1 MITLS
6 EENYLKTIL
15 SINLDTN
22 NLVSTNEI
30 AHILNTSAASVTE
43 MIKKLQDKKL
53 VIYKKYKGV
62 KLSKSGSK
70 QAIEILR
77 KHRLWE
83 TFLVKKLDF
92 SWSEVHDIAEQ
103 LEHIKSEKLID
114 KLNHFLNYPKF
125 DPHGDPIPT
134 KNGLMPTSKRTTLD
148 EMPVNSKAIIMGVS
162 LDNKEFLDYLTKLN
176 ISIGAEVYSIDRISF
191 DQSMKIKI
199 NSKVEHI
206 SKEIA
211 RNILIKIN
219 YTWEKS
225 PWFLKSLSG

>member
-1 MITLS
+1 MITLC

-114 KLNHFLNYPKF
+114 NLNHFLNYPKF

-219 YTWEKS
+219 YT
-225 PWFLKSLSG
+225 